1 MSNKLKKKIVCC
13 LCDRTVPYYTEGCQ
27 KLFDKDV
34 CPECAVKVAE
44 IVNGII
50 DTKEFLDHVA
60 VEPEYIVGDDG
71 SIKFTGFGLVRKED

>member
-44 IVNGII
+44 IVNRAI
-50 DTKEFLDHVA
+50 DNM
-60 VEPEYIVGDDG
+60 VENIANGKPIDYV
-71 SIKFTGFGLVRKED
+71 KED